1 MDRICEK
8 CGKKMVE
15 TQFYQKKDKTYFT
28 LCKKCLTMHIDNF
41 KPETFIWIIKEA
53 NFPEIA
59 SLAEAVFKESLV
71 VLMAAVSNPLILY
84 SLGIL
89 DKNSFKFLAVPALYP
104 LKLSFR
110 LYNLLLT

>member
-53 NFPEIA
+53 NFPYIEQEWNTLRDKAFAKDPIKMNGM
-59 SLAEAVFKESLV
+59 SVIGKYFSKMRLGQWKE
-71 VLMAAVSNPLILY
+71 
-84 SLGIL
+84 
-89 DKNSFKFLAVPALYP
+89 
-104 LKLSFR
+104 
-110 LYNLLLT
+110 YN